1 MPVIRAAS
9 SIRKLIM
16 EKVIETIVFQ
26 CTDKDSGST
35 PADAGDEWQQP
46 GIFRKFL
53 IHKFHNIT
61 ILYKHHNNKYNI
73 KTDIAMRTCPF
84 FDIFWYFIDHYNLSE
99 LSCK

>member
-1 MPVIRAAS
+1 M
-9 SIRKLIM
+9 L
-16 EKVIETIVFQ
+16 Q
-26 CTDKDSGST
+26 CTNKDSGST

-84 FDIFWYFIDHYNLSE
+84 LIYFGILLIIIIFQNYHVNEYILLQTGQKS
-99 LSCK
+99 